1 MTYGGYTC
9 EELQQLATE
18 NSLVTLGSEVLAA
31 LLTHIQ
37 ELQVELAEE
46 RSAIVHIHYYKEKS

>member
-9 EELQQLATE
+9 EELQRLATE
-18 NSLVTLGSEVLAA
+18 NSLVTLGSEVLAG
-31 LLTHIQ
+31 LLLHIQ

-46 RSAIVHIHYYKEKS
+46 RATIVNINYYEKRS

>member
-18 NSLVTLGSEVLAA
+18 NSLVTIGSEVLSS
-31 LLTHIQ
+31 LLLHIY

-46 RSAIVHIHYYKEKS
+46 RSTIVDINYYEKRS

>member
-9 EELQQLATE
+9 EELQRLVTE
-18 NSLVTLGSEVLAA
+18 NSLVTIGSEVLAS
-31 LLTHIQ
+31 LLLHVQ

-46 RSAIVHIHYYKEKS
+46 RSTIVSINYYAKRS

>member
-9 EELQQLATE
+9 EELQRLATE
-18 NSLVTLGSEVLAA
+18 NSLVTLGSEVLAG
-31 LLTHIQ
+31 LLLHIQ

-46 RSAIVHIHYYKEKS
+46 RATIVNISYYEK

>member
-9 EELQQLATE
+9 EELQRLATE
-18 NSLVTLGSEVLAA
+18 NSLVTIGSEVLAG
-31 LLTHIQ
+31 LLLYIQ

-46 RSAIVHIHYYKEKS
+46 RATIVNINYYEK

>member
-9 EELQQLATE
+9 EELQRLATE
-18 NSLVTLGSEVLAA
+18 NSIVTIGSEVLAS
-31 LLTHIQ
+31 LLLHVQ

-46 RSAIVHIHYYKEKS
+46 RSTIVSINYCEKRS

>member
-9 EELQQLATE
+9 EELQRLATE
-18 NSLVTLGSEVLAA
+18 NSLVTLGSEVLAG
-31 LLTHIQ
+31 LLLHIQ

-46 RSAIVHIHYYKEKS
+46 RATIVNINYYEK

>member
-18 NSLVTLGSEVLAA
+18 NSFVTLGREVLAA

-46 RSAIVHIHYYKEKS
+46 RSAIVHIHY

>member
-46 RSAIVHIHYYKEKS
+46 RSAIVHIRYYKEKS

>member
-31 LLTHIQ
+31 LLLHIR

-46 RSAIVHIHYYKEKS
+46 RATIVDINYYEK

>member
-9 EELQQLATE
+9 EELQRLATE
-18 NSLVTLGSEVLAA
+18 NSLVTLGSEVLAG
-31 LLTHIQ
+31 LLLHVQ

-46 RSAIVHIHYYKEKS
+46 RSTIVSINYCEKRS

>member
-18 NSLVTLGSEVLAA
+18 NSLVTIGSEVLAS
-31 LLTHIQ
+31 LLLHIY

-46 RSAIVHIHYYKEKS
+46 RSTIVNINYYGKRP

>member
-18 NSLVTLGSEVLAA
+18 NSLVTIGSEVLSS
-31 LLTHIQ
+31 LLLHIQ
-37 ELQVELAEE
+37 ELQVDLAEE
-46 RSAIVHIHYYKEKS
+46 RSTIVNINYYEK